1 MAKTILK
8 RDTATEETTPK
19 MGVFTTA
26 EALTVLWN
34 RAELKPHEIEWFSS
48 GASQQVISDT
58 STLSEVLSDVAALV
72 ANDNGAVGSF
82 MTSES
87 LSSLLFGLSSQINT
101 INGMADIA
109 ADANFRVRM
118 ALKGQK

>member
-34 RAELKPHEIEWFSS
+34 RAKLQPHELEWFAS
-48 GASQQVISDT
+48 GAAQQVILDT
-58 STLSEVLSDVAALV
+58 DTLSEVLMGLGSMIATDTEA
-72 ANDNGAVGSF
+72 GSF
-82 MTSES
+82 KSGDSVSDLM
-87 LSSLLFGLSSQINT
+87 FNLSSQLST
-101 INGMADIA
+101 LNGLAGIA
-109 ADANFRVRM
+109 ADASYRVRQS
-118 ALKGQK
+118 LKGQQ